1 MLQWMLYHS
10 SNSSVQQNAINHL
23 FKLTEASQKDLALL
37 PEARRIQGI
46 VARADFTIAKASI
59 SGTKYLLEKLYGY
72 GGLPRKPLQ
81 SMLVLHAISGSI
93 LILKLLLHW
102 KESLRERTRFRR
114 CFL

>member
-1 MLQWMLYHS
+1 MLQWMLYHP
-10 SNSSVQQNAINHL
+10 SNSSVQRIAINHL

-72 GGLPRKPLQ
+72 GGLPRKPL
-81 SMLVLHAISGSI
+81 LPIDAGAAR
-93 LILKLLLHW
+93 
-102 KESLRERTRFRR
+102 SLWEHPHTQAALTLERELTGKNQV
-114 CFL
+114 

>member
-72 GGLPRKPLQ
+72 GGLPRKPLPPIDAGAARNLWEHPHTQ
-81 SMLVLHAISGSI
+81 AALTL
-93 LILKLLLHW
+93 
-102 KESLRERTRFRR
+102 ERELTGKN
-114 CFL
+114 